1 MTYLPSWPARPARDE
16 RPDRPFTGYKLAH
29 AVLSADGT
37 QAAFAGLTLGATR
50 VYGVVADAECV
61 WSRRHAPPRRWC
73 GCGFYCLHDLG
84 DARSLACATE
94 NRSALLLE
102 VTASGQYIR
111 YERGLRSSR
120 QRVRVILDAQCSC
133 GRPGTALADAGSGL
147 IGWRHLAPV
156 CASCVIG
163 RPALTLSA
171 FTDRLDGP
179 VRVAEL
185 LSGAPL
191 APGTA
196 MMPAATVP
204 GSAPVTVSAAGAAV
218 DGESPLAV
226 LSAEIALLHA
236 RLDDLQSRFDRPRL
250 WRCCCLWRR
259 ACAPPPP
266 RSASG
271 SGHATCAT
279 AKCAASTPGWYSGW
293 PGSPP
298 GCWASAA

>member
-1 MTYLPSWPARPARDE
+1 MTHLLSWPARPARDE

-37 QAAFAGLTLGATR
+37 RAGFAGLTLGATR

-73 GCGFYCLHDLG
+73 GCGFYCLHDLA

-111 YERGLRSSR
+111 YERGLRSGR
-120 QRVRVILDAQCSC
+120 QRVRAILDAQCSC

-156 CASCVIG
+156 CASCMTG
-163 RPALTLSA
+163 RPALSLTG

-179 VRVAEL
+179 VRVAAL
-185 LSGAPL
+185 LSATPLSADSRAGGSGTGASGSVDDL
-191 APGTA
+191 AV
-196 MMPAATVP
+196 PADI
-204 GSAPVTVSAAGAAV
+204 VSAAHS
-218 DGESPLAV
+218 ESPLAV

-236 RLDDLQSRFDRPRL
+236 RLDDLQSRLDRPR
-250 WRCCCLWRR
+250 
-259 ACAPPPP
+259 
-266 RSASG
+266 
-271 SGHATCAT
+271 
-279 AKCAASTPGWYSGW
+279 
-293 PGSPP
+293 
-298 GCWASAA
+298 

>member
-1 MTYLPSWPARPARDE
+1 MSNLSPWPARPSRDE

-37 QAAFAGLTLGATR
+37 RAAFAGLTLGATR
-50 VYGVVADAECV
+50 VYGVLAEAECV

-73 GCGFYCLHDLG
+73 GCGFYCLHDLA

-111 YERGLRSSR
+111 YERGLRSGR
-120 QRVRVILDAQCSC
+120 QRVRAILDAQCSC

-156 CASCVIG
+156 CPGCMDG
-163 RPALTLSA
+163 RPIITLTG
-171 FTDRLDGP
+171 FTGRLDGR
-179 VRVAEL
+179 VRVAPL

-191 APGTA
+191 T
-196 MMPAATVP
+196 
-204 GSAPVTVSAAGAAV
+204 AAGPDDRTLPDGPVPLLAV
-218 DGESPLAV
+218 PADRVPAGHGESPLAV

-236 RLDDLQSRFDRPRL
+236 RLDDLQTRL
-250 WRCCCLWRR
+250 D
-259 ACAPPPP
+259 PP
-266 RSASG
+266 R
-271 SGHATCAT
+271 
-279 AKCAASTPGWYSGW
+279 
-293 PGSPP
+293 
-298 GCWASAA
+298 